1 MKYFGYYANEENV
14 KNLNCTPAAID
25 KMNYIASVIKN
36 ICDTV
41 EIISMATPRQGKLK
55 SQINIID
62 KGITL
67 KFFAAKF
74 FSNKVARI
82 VFRYFYFNIKVLFW
96 ALKNVKRNEKIVV
109 YHSLGYIWLFKYL
122 KKIKKIRI
130 VLEVEEIYADVLE
143 NKKIRRKELSFF
155 KLADQYIFPTQLL
168 DDEINKEEKESVIIH
183 GTYQVES
190 DEKCKLFYE
199 NLQSDTDQTIHC
211 VYAGTLDP
219 RKGGAVAAATAAEFL
234 PPDYHI
240 HILGF
245 GSEKDI
251 QEMEELV
258 AKISSNDRAKITYDG
273 VLSGKDYIRFL
284 QSCDIG
290 LSTQDPNAAFNGTSF
305 PSKILSY
312 MASGLRVVSIR
323 IPVIETSAV
332 GNMVFYYDEQT
343 PEEIAKAI
351 MSIDLNDNYD
361 SRVYIK
367 QLSDQFEKDMKKLF
381 TD

>member
-1 MKYFGYYANEENV
+1 MKYFGYYADEENI

-74 FSNKVARI
+74 FPNKVARI

-96 ALKNVKRNEKIVV
+96 SLRNVKRNEKIVV
-109 YHSLGYIWLFKYL
+109 YHSLGYMWLFKYL

-130 VLEVEEIYADVLE
+130 VLEVEEIYADVLA

-168 DDEINKEEKESVIIH
+168 DDEINKEKKESVIIH
-183 GTYQVES
+183 GTYQVEI
-190 DEKCKLFYE
+190 DEKCKMAHR
-199 NLQSDTDQTIHC
+199 NLQNGFEQKIHC

-219 RKGGAVAAATAAEFL
+219 RKGGALAAAAAEFL
-234 PPDYHI
+234 PSDYHI

-251 QEMEELV
+251 QQMKDLI
-258 AKISSNDRAKITYDG
+258 AKNSSNERASVTYDG
-273 VLSGKDYIRFL
+273 VLSGKDYIHFL

-312 MASGLRVVSIR
+312 MANGLRVVSIR
-323 IPVIETSAV
+323 IPAIETSAV
-332 GNMVFYYDEQT
+332 GDMVFYYDKQT

-351 MSIDLNDNYD
+351 MHIEFNDNYD
-361 SRVYIK
+361 SREYIR
-367 QLSDQFEKDMKKLF
+367 QLSNQFKEDMKNLLNN
-381 TD
+381 